1 MEKYLIC
8 RTHSSIGTY
17 ELEKK
22 LNEGYSVVTVN
33 PIDNMLE
40 YVLKKQTDDT
50 LQTINLESN
59 YFKLVERY
67 LKDTKDCDGTLFCG
81 CKKEECSY
89 YMFLPECYKC
99 LEKHLK
105 QEF

>member
-1 MEKYLIC
+1 MENYLIL
-8 RTHSSIGTY
+8 RTYSNLSTY

-22 LNEGYSVVTVN
+22 LSEGYSIVTVN
-33 PIDNMLE
+33 PVGDMLE
-40 YVLKKQTDDT
+40 YVLKKQTDDAP
-50 LQTINLESN
+50 QIVNLESN